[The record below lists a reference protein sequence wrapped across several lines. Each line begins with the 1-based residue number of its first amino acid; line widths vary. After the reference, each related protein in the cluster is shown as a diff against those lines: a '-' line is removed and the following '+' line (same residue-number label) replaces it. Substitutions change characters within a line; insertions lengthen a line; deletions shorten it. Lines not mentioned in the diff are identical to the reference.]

1 MSKFKNMKI
10 AITHEQPLDE
20 VVVELER
27 LGFSKAMFTPNKNTK
42 SGILVQINNSSLQ
55 EYKRKDIEGVLRHI
69 YTTYKT
75 PIMLFAA
82 GTANGHDSIEAYNEL
97 IEICKYSILGNN
109 HFFVYIDK

>member
-42 SGILVQINNSSLQ
+42 LIVTNESNKLT
-55 EYKRKDIEGVLRHI
+55 DIGGFDQGF
-69 YTTYKT
+69 YTNKKLTT
-75 PIMLFAA
+75 LA
-82 GTANGHDSIEAYNEL
+82 EL
-97 IEICKYSILGNN
+97 KEMQL
-109 HFFVYIDK
+109 